1 MNNSTNLANNKL
13 TLCLFARYLVVLLL
27 SFNGLFVIYYVFSP
41 ITFYLSLYFLSL
53 FGNVSGFFLE
63 KLIVFNSINIELV
76 NACIAGAAYYLL
88 IFLNLSISMDYKK
101 RIKSLSFSI
110 FFFLIV
116 NVLRIVIFSL
126 LASSSSNYFDSLH
139 IFTWYFLSIIMVVGT
154 WFLTIKVFDIK
165 GVPIYDDIRRILNLI
180 KKR

>member
-1 MNNSTNLANNKL
+1 MKNNTNLANNKL

-41 ITFYLSLYFLSL
+41 ITFYLSLYSLSL

-88 IFLNLSISMDYKK
+88 IFLNLSI
-101 RIKSLSFSI
+101 
-110 FFFLIV
+110 
-116 NVLRIVIFSL
+116 
-126 LASSSSNYFDSLH
+126 
-139 IFTWYFLSIIMVVGT
+139 
-154 WFLTIKVFDIK
+154 
-165 GVPIYDDIRRILNLI
+165 
-180 KKR
+180 